1 MKYNFLREISG
12 VIEMYSRHRKLSG
25 EDFNIFSIMSMESD
39 EVFTH
44 SALLAELLNP
54 KGSHGLGCKPLQL
67 FMQQFLSPDYKM
79 NFRNAICK
87 KEDHIGFTNADKTEG
102 GRVDILVKDS
112 EGNVIII
119 ENKIYA
125 AEQLNQLSR
134 YKKQYPKA
142 ELFYLTLD
150 GKESDQNVAGDDLP
164 KIYRNL
170 SYAKDIIPWISSCA
184 ELAYNKPMLREV
196 LNQYIFLLKKL
207 TNQTTNTEM
216 ADQLTEIIEG
226 NFPASLEIYRN
237 FENVLNKLRGQLL
250 DEVSKA
256 LEVKYPMLNVA
267 RTDYRTFPAVGIQGF
282 EDDVTLY
289 FWLKSKKQPVLSV
302 LGDSLETVGG
312 NLAGFKK
319 GETTYWKLLPVLNEE
334 NLFKDELATTKLDF
348 INKIADAVDLLPAKT
363 SAVATP

>member
-1 MKYNFLREISG
+1 MKYNFLNEISR

-54 KGSHGLGCKPLQL
+54 NGSHGLGCKALQL
-67 FMQQFLSPDYKM
+67 FMQQFLDPDYKM
-79 NFRNAICK
+79 NFHNAICK
-87 KEDHIGFTNADKTEG
+87 KEDHIGFTNANKTEG

-125 AEQLNQLSR
+125 AEQLNQLAR
-134 YKKQYPKA
+134 YKKQYPQA

-150 GKESDQNVAGDDLP
+150 GKESDQNIAGDDIP

-170 SYAKDIIPWISSCA
+170 SYGKDIIPWISSCA

-207 TNQTTNTEM
+207 TNQTTNSEM

-237 FENVLNKLRGQLL
+237 FENVLNKLKGELL
-250 DEVSKA
+250 DDFSKV
-256 LEVKYPMLNVA
+256 LEGKYPMVNVS
-267 RTDYRTFPAVGIQGF
+267 RTEYRTFPAVGIKGF
-282 EDDVTLY
+282 ENNVTLY

-302 LGDSLETVGG
+302 LGDSLETIGG

-319 GETTYWKLLPVLNEE
+319 GETTYWKLLPVLSEE
-334 NLFKDELATTKLDF
+334 KLFKDEWIKTKEDY
-348 INKIADAVDLLPAKT
+348 ITVISDAVNLLHGKST
-363 SAVATP
+363 EM